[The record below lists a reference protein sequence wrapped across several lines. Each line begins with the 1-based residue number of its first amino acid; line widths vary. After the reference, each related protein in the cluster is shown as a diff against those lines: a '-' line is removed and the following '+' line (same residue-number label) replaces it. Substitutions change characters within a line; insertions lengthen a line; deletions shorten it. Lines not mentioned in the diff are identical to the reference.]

1 MDYSVKCLFV
11 LTLFS
16 FINLSIS
23 DPRATEAALICSDK
37 TAAPSDRQV
46 YVASFLAAMDSLTPL
61 VARNKFGAV
70 INGTGNNTVYA
81 YGECMKDLSQ
91 TDCNLC
97 FAQCKTQILR
107 CLPFQRLVN
116 GGRLYYDGCF
126 LRYDDYRFFN
136 ESLGSK
142 DRTICGNRSFTGN
155 QSLFRENVGR
165 LVRDLEV
172 GGLKND
178 GFLTAV
184 VGSGNL
190 SVYGLVQCWELVNGS
205 ACQRCLS
212 DAVLKI
218 GSCVPKEEGRVLNTG
233 CYVRYST
240 QSFFNNSASDTN
252 PAGNGGGSNHL
263 AVILATT
270 LGISAFLL
278 FVSAVSF
285 FVRKKVLKQK
295 RGTNF

>member
-1 MDYSVKCLFV
+1 MGFSSKWVFV
-11 LTLFS
+11 FTLFS

-23 DPRATEAALICSDK
+23 DPRATEAALICSNR
-37 TAAPSDRQV
+37 TASQSDRQV
-46 YVASFLAAMDSLTPL
+46 YVASFLAAMDSITPL
-61 VARNKFGAV
+61 VSQNKFGAV

-97 FAQCKTQILR
+97 FARCKTQILR

-126 LRYDDYRFFN
+126 LRYDYYKFFN
-136 ESLGSK
+136 ESLSSV
-142 DRTICGNRSFTGN
+142 DRTICGNTSFSGN
-155 QSLFRENVGR
+155 QSLFRENVGK
-165 LVRDLEV
+165 LVRDLEF

-190 SVYGLVQCWELVNGS
+190 SVYGLAQCWEFVNGS

-218 GSCVPKEEGRVLNTG
+218 TSCIPKDEGRVLNTG

-240 QSFFNNSASDTN
+240 QRFFNNSASDTP
-252 PAGNGGGSNHL
+252 PAGNGGMF
-263 AVILATT
+263 
-270 LGISAFLL
+270 FL
-278 FVSAVSF
+278 
-285 FVRKKVLKQK
+285 
-295 RGTNF
+295 